1 MGRDTSCSLELIRY
15 GILFFFSHSKTA
27 SAAKIISQMLAAYIQ
42 TASAVTE
49 QASLLTPHYYLRIR
63 NEEEDGSKATSLLQ
77 GSTKEAGSTNSAS
90 V

>member
-1 MGRDTSCSLELIRY
+1 LHDKIV
-15 GILFFFSHSKTA
+15 
-27 SAAKIISQMLAAYIQ
+27 SAAKKKIISQMLAAYIQ

-49 QASLLTPHYYLRIR
+49 QAPLLTPHYYLRIR

-77 GSTKEAGSTNSAS
+77 GSTKQAGSTNSAS